1 MRHLISA
8 LVMITFLIGC
18 SYKTFSQE
26 NYKNRQNERKNKYK
40 IGRVEQALTDK
51 LEDLAEQLDLP
62 GFSACVLLGDQIV
75 WNKSYGYADVANGIP
90 ATLNTSYHCAS
101 ITKLFSSTVILQL
114 KEEGLL
120 DLDEN
125 VLPSLYPILKQY
137 GIEINES
144 VGEIK
149 IKHLLSHTSDDP
161 VGTYFRYDGDRFSLL
176 SKIIF
181 DASNCQLQD
190 HILKILTSNNIN
202 NTVPVTYLSN
212 YPEIKTLLARPY
224 TYDSLGNLM
233 IGNYATQFNAATGL
247 ISSVNDLASFIGKL
261 DNKLI
266 ISDESMQLAYSP
278 FRFKTGNYSNY
289 GIGWFVENFH
299 DVKLIWCFGYGYCTS
314 GMILQIP
321 EFDLTFII
329 LSNCDRLSKPFP
341 IGLPQVSVLESQF
354 ALEFFKAFIVPRIYK
369 DPIPNI
375 DWRKS
380 LSEIENEVS
389 RVHNQAIK
397 ELLSCELKS
406 SWNISRITG
415 DSNQQEKLFNVYSQS
430 FLNEKVIK
438 TTIPVELVNISEVKA
453 KGLFTQ
459 KFELENNA
467 LIRINAM
474 ADGGYC
480 NYFGMYDQ
488 VWIENNES
496 NTEIWRM
503 NAEHTECG
511 GGHPR
516 NRFADLI
523 LELEAGSYIVYFD
536 NRQSPYNHF
545 LNHWEAFPPDNLF
558 WGIRIDYIQNL

>member
-1 MRHLISA
+1 MRHLISI
-8 LVMITFLIGC
+8 LVIISFLIGC
-18 SYKTFSQE
+18 NYKAFSQE
-26 NYKNRQNERKNKYK
+26 NDKYQQKTKYK
-40 IGRVEQALTDK
+40 ISSEEPALSDK
-51 LEDLAEQLDLP
+51 LEDLAKKLKLP
-62 GFSACVLLGDQIV
+62 SFSACVLSGNQII
-75 WNKSYGYADVANGIP
+75 WNKSYGYADVANGTP
-90 ATLNTSYHCAS
+90 ATLNTPYHCAS
-101 ITKLFSSTVILQL
+101 MTKLFSSAVILQM
-114 KEEGLL
+114 KEDGLI
-120 DLDEN
+120 DIDKN

-144 VGEIK
+144 IGEIK
-149 IKHLLSHTSDDP
+149 IKHLLSHTSDNP

-181 DASNCQLQD
+181 DASNCQLQN

-202 NTVPVTYLSN
+202 NTIPVIYLSD

-224 TYDSLGNLM
+224 TYDSLGNLR

-247 ISSVNDLASFIGKL
+247 ISSVNDLASFISKL

-289 GIGWFVENFH
+289 GIGWFIENFH
-299 DVKLIWCFGYGYCTS
+299 DVELIWCFGYGYCTS
-314 GMILQIP
+314 GMILKIP

-354 ALEFFKAFIVPRIYK
+354 ALEFFKAFIVPRIYEH
-369 DPIPNI
+369 PIPDI

-380 LSEIENEVS
+380 LSEIENEIK
-389 RVHNQAIK
+389 RVHNQDIK
-397 ELLSCELKS
+397 ELLSYDLKS

-415 DSNQQEKLFNVYSQS
+415 DSIQQEKLYNVYSQS
-430 FLNEKVIK
+430 FLNVKVIK
-438 TTIPVELVNISEVKA
+438 TTIPVELVNISEVNA
-453 KGLFTQ
+453 KGLFSQ
-459 KFELENNA
+459 KFKLENNA

-488 VWIENNES
+488 VWIDNNES

-503 NAEHTECG
+503 CAENTECG

-516 NRFADLI
+516 NRFANLI
-523 LELEAGSYIVYFD
+523 LELGAGSYTVNFD
-536 NRQSPYNHF
+536 NRQSPYKHF
-545 LNHWEAFPPDNLF
+545 FNHWEAFPPDDLF
-558 WGIRIDYIQNL
+558 WGIRIDFIQKL

>member
-1 MRHLISA
+1 
-8 LVMITFLIGC
+8 MIPFLIVC
-18 SYKTFSQE
+18 NCKTFSQE
-26 NYKNRQNERKNKYK
+26 NYKYRENESENKYR
-40 IGRVEQALTDK
+40 ISSDELALGDK
-51 LEDLAEQLDLP
+51 LEDLAKQLDFP
-62 GFSACVLLGDQIV
+62 GFSACVLSHDQII
-75 WNKSYGYADVANGIP
+75 WNKNYGYADIANGIP
-90 ATLNTSYHCAS
+90 ATTNTSYHCAS
-101 ITKLFSSTVILQL
+101 LTKSFSSAVILQL
-114 KEEGLL
+114 QEDGLL
-120 DLDEN
+120 DLNEN
-125 VLPSLYPILKQY
+125 VLPSLYSILKQY

-149 IKHLLSHTSDDP
+149 IKHLLSHTSDNP

-181 DASNCQLQD
+181 DATNCQLQD
-190 HILKILTSNNIN
+190 HILKILTLNNIN

-224 TYDSLGNLM
+224 TYDSLGNML

-261 DNKLI
+261 DNQLI
-266 ISDESMQLAYSP
+266 ISEESMQLANMP

-299 DVKLIWCFGYGYCTS
+299 DVKLIWNFGYGYCTS
-314 GMILQIP
+314 GMILKIP

-369 DPIPNI
+369 DPIPDI
-375 DWRKS
+375 DLEKTF
-380 LSEIENEVS
+380 SEIENEIS
-389 RVHNQAIK
+389 RVHNQGIR
-397 ELLSCELKS
+397 ELLSYELKS

-438 TTIPVELVNISEVKA
+438 KNIPVELVNISEVNA

-467 LIRINAM
+467 LIRINAI

-523 LELEAGSYIVYFD
+523 LELEAGNYTVYFD

-545 LNHWEAFPPDNLF
+545 LNHWEAFPPDDLF
-558 WGIRIDYIQNL
+558 WGIRIDFIQKL